1 MDLKDLK
8 VPTILVQ
15 QLCLNKIKIDEGT
28 QVLPDTPKKEEK
40 TNKLFSDLLLEVKK
54 TKQKNPTTCPIY
66 TLCMMCSK
74 TKEGF
79 MACSSETLLLCNSLL
94 FQMVSDMKS
103 NLLCLT

>member
-1 MDLKDLK
+1 MDLK

-54 TKQKNPTTCPIY
+54 TKTKKKHNLSSIH
-66 TLCMMCSK
+66 TLYDV
-74 TKEGF
+74 
-79 MACSSETLLLCNSLL
+79 
-94 FQMVSDMKS
+94 Q
-103 NLLCLT
+103 

>member
-28 QVLPDTPKKEEK
+28 QVLPDTPKEEEK
-40 TNKLFSDLLLEVKK
+40 KQLFSDLLLGVKK
-54 TKQKNPTTCPIY
+54 TKQKTTCPIA

-74 TKEGF
+74 TKGGF
-79 MACSSETLLLCNSLL
+79 YGL
-94 FQMVSDMKS
+94 
-103 NLLCLT
+103 

>member
-28 QVLPDTPKKEEK
+28 QVLPDTPKEEEK
-40 TNKLFSDLLLEVKK
+40 TNKLFSDLLLGVKK
-54 TKQKNPTTCPIY
+54 TKQKTTCPIS